1 MTGNTFPVNDGSYV
15 SIKAYGLTVFTMNI
29 INAGKQKNGWAENEI
44 DHFILAKLKE
54 NDLTPA
60 PRARKEILLRRLSLD
75 LTGLPPTDEQ
85 ARSFLEDQSANAYE
99 TLVDNLLASPHF
111 GERWAAMW
119 LDLARFSDTKGY
131 EKDLYRNIWKY
142 RDWVINALNNDM
154 SFDRFTTEQLA
165 ADLLKDPTEEQLIAT
180 AFHRNTMAND
190 EGGTDN
196 EEFRVASVLE
206 RVGTTFEVWQ
216 GTTMGCVQ
224 CHSHPYDPIRHEEF
238 YKFMG
243 FFNNAQ
249 DRDIYSEQPRLFTY
263 EGKDAAK
270 VQGIIEWI
278 RSQVQEKDFRIQAK
292 E

>member
-1 MTGNTFPVNDGSYV
+1 MPLEAEPLSDEEVDLFKKWIDQGAKWEKHWAYIPPDKNIRAP
-15 SIKAYGLTVFTMNI
+15 KA
-29 INAGKQKNGWAENEI
+29 KDNGWAENEI

-180 AFHRNTMAND
+180 AFHRNTNKRMK
-190 EGGTDN
+190 EILIICCTLL
-196 EEFRVASVLE
+196 S
-206 RVGTTFEVWQ
+206 
-216 GTTMGCVQ
+216 
-224 CHSHPYDPIRHEEF
+224 
-238 YKFMG
+238 FMVM
-243 FFNNAQ
+243 N
-249 DRDIYSEQPRLFTY
+249 L
-263 EGKDAAK
+263 
-270 VQGIIEWI
+270 
-278 RSQVQEKDFRIQAK
+278 
-292 E
+292 